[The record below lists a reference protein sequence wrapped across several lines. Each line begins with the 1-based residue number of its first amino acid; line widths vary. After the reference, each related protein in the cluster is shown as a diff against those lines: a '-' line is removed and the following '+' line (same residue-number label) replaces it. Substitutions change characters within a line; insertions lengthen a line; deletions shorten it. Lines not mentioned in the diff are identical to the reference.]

1 MHILPQIIWYSP
13 LRTFIQMWHLLE
25 IEGVHHL
32 SVSVVFGLSPLDRS
46 SGILEPVNDVVDV
59 QRLLPLPGLEPIEDA
74 DVLLHLEAGRVIV
87 LGKPGLKL
95 RDLVF
100 RIKANPHPR
109 LVLVTHI
116 SRRFHLDFS
125 LQILKSM
132 TSFQRKKINRTVQT
146 SLLKQNFDFDSKAW

>member
-1 MHILPQIIWYSP
+1 
-13 LRTFIQMWHLLE
+13 MWHLLE

-32 SVSVVFGLSPLDRS
+32 SVSVVLGLSPLDRS

-59 QRLLPLPGLEPIEDA
+59 QRLLPLPGLEPVEDA
-74 DVLLHLEAGRVIV
+74 DVLLDLEARGVIV
-87 LGKPGLKL
+87 LGKPGLQL

-109 LVLVTHI
+109 LVLVTNT

-125 LQILKSM
+125 LQIIKSGGKL
-132 TSFQRKKINRTVQT
+132 TGSSNLFVERKFRFRFEGLIIF
-146 SLLKQNFDFDSKAW
+146 FDFLN